1 MKGLPNRLKGYG
13 ELWSSWHIGEEIGD
27 GFGSKV
33 YILTNRNKEVSV
45 LKAISSAFGADD
57 EKRKETI
64 KQLLQKLEALKEC
77 PGAIPIED
85 YEVRAVQDYTQE
97 IVGYDIL
104 LRMKRMYSLQRVME
118 EEVYLDEAEVI
129 EMALEIASILKEA
142 HAKGIIHGNIKPSNI
157 FIQKGS
163 NNMPVYYLADFAS
176 NKIRGYREGNLI
188 GATYCSPE
196 SATLGMEEDA
206 SDDFYS
212 LGLVIYQLL
221 NKNEIPFIEETDL
234 DLGAAVKKRMSG
246 TVLPELNGL
255 RSDIDE
261 VMLRCCSY
269 KKQYRYHSA
278 DGIIG
283 DLQQCQK
290 QLGKRQNPKYSLKL
304 ERTQEQKKEFQK
316 ICMKCVAGA
325 AAVFVVGTAI
335 SLGVSYLKSRPVS
348 VVPQSTSASAVPSE
362 SSTPAPSESVS
373 SAAVTTTPA
382 TTPAVSKPVST
393 ASVPAKTKEEV
404 IQMMLASEGT
414 WCQGNYVTPEGIPL
428 ANNGIGFVDL
438 DQDGTPEFIHGYAV
452 EPLVGVPTGYWK
464 RYDIYSLKTNQLEYI
479 GSVKTLDAKQ
489 NTQTGQIVFFNN
501 GYVQGKNENNVFS
514 SCLEGEASSFVNG
527 KIENTK
533 LFEQRTRRE
542 VISTQETIQY
552 FVYENGQP
560 KEVTAQEY
568 ELAVNE
574 YNALLQPASI
584 AISYM
589 DWDPNWAAETKT
601 TALTQVYDPVIPQQ

>member
-1 MKGLPNRLKGYG
+1 MNLMKGLPNRLKGYG
-13 ELWSSWHIGEEIGD
+13 ELWSSWHIGEEIGE

-33 YILTNRNKEVSV
+33 YILTNKNGEVSV

-57 EKRKETI
+57 EKREETI
-64 KQLLQKLEALKEC
+64 EQLLQKLEALKEC

-85 YEVRAVQDYTQE
+85 YEVRVVRDYTQQ
-97 IVGYDIL
+97 IAGYDIL
-104 LRMKRMYSLQRVME
+104 LRMKRMYSLQRVMDE
-118 EEVYLDEAEVI
+118 TIYLDEAEVI

-157 FIQKGS
+157 FIQKGPD
-163 NNMPVYYLADFAS
+163 NMPVYYLSDFAS

-196 SATLGMEEDA
+196 SATLGVEEEA

-212 LGLVIYQLL
+212 LGLVMYQLL
-221 NKNEIPFIEETDL
+221 NKNEIPFIEESDL
-234 DLGAAVKKRMSG
+234 DLGAAVKRRMAG
-246 TVLPELNGL
+246 AALPELNGL
-255 RSDIDE
+255 HSDIDE
-261 VMLRCCSY
+261 VMMRCCSY
-269 KKQYRYHSA
+269 KKQYRYHNA
-278 DGIIG
+278 NGILG
-283 DLQQCQK
+283 DLQECQK
-290 QLGKRQNPKYSLKL
+290 QLGKRKNPKYSLKL
-304 ERTQEQKKEFQK
+304 ERTQEQKKAFQK
-316 ICMKCVAGA
+316 MCMKCVAGA
-325 AAVFVVGTAI
+325 AAIFIVGIGI
-335 SLGVSYLKSRPVS
+335 SFGVSYLKSRPVS
-348 VVPQSTSASAVPSE
+348 VTPE
-362 SSTPAPSESVS
+362 SS
-373 SAAVTTTPA
+373 SAAVVSSKPA
-382 TTPAVSKPVST
+382 TTPASSEMVEVST
-393 ASVPAKTKEEV
+393 PASTPASSESASVPVVPAKTKEEV

-452 EPLVGVPTGYWK
+452 EPLVGVPVGYWK
-464 RYDIYSLKTNQLEYI
+464 RYDVYSLKTSQLEYI
-479 GSVKTLDAKQ
+479 GSIKTLDIKQ

-501 GYVQGKNENNVFS
+501 GYVEGKNENNVFS

-533 LFEQRTRRE
+533 LFEQRTSRE
-542 VISTQETIQY
+542 ATSTQETIQY
-552 FVYENGQP
+552 FIYENGLP

-584 AISYM
+584 PISYM
-589 DWDPNWAAETKT
+589 DWDPNWAVETKT
-601 TALTQVYDPVIPQQ
+601 TALTQVYDPVISQ

>member
-1 MKGLPNRLKGYG
+1 MNLMKGLPNRLKGYG
-13 ELWSSWHIGEEIGD
+13 ELWSSWHIGEEIGE

-33 YILTNRNKEVSV
+33 YILTNKNGEVSV

-57 EKRKETI
+57 EKREETI
-64 KQLLQKLEALKEC
+64 EQLLQKLEALKEC

-85 YEVRAVQDYTQE
+85 YEVRVVRDYTQQ
-97 IVGYDIL
+97 IAGYDIL
-104 LRMKRMYSLQRVME
+104 LRMKRMYSLQRVMDE
-118 EEVYLDEAEVI
+118 TIYLDEAEVI

-157 FIQKGS
+157 FIQKGPD
-163 NNMPVYYLADFAS
+163 NMPVYYLSDFAS

-196 SATLGMEEDA
+196 SATLGVEEEA

-221 NKNEIPFIEETDL
+221 NKNEIPFIEESDL
-234 DLGAAVKKRMSG
+234 DLGAAVKRRMAG
-246 TVLPELNGL
+246 AALPELNGL
-255 RSDIDE
+255 HSDIDE
-261 VMLRCCSY
+261 VMMRCCSY
-269 KKQYRYHSA
+269 KKQYRYHNA
-278 DGIIG
+278 NGILG
-283 DLQQCQK
+283 DLQECQK
-290 QLGKRQNPKYSLKL
+290 QLGKRKNPKYSLKL
-304 ERTQEQKKEFQK
+304 ERTQEQKKAFQK
-316 ICMKCVAGA
+316 MCMKCVAGA
-325 AAVFVVGTAI
+325 AAIFIVGIGI
-335 SLGVSYLKSRPVS
+335 SFGVSYLKSRPVS
-348 VVPQSTSASAVPSE
+348 VTPE
-362 SSTPAPSESVS
+362 SS
-373 SAAVTTTPA
+373 SAAVVSSKPA
-382 TTPAVSKPVST
+382 TTPASSEMVEVST
-393 ASVPAKTKEEV
+393 PASTPASSESASVPVVPAKTKEEV

-452 EPLVGVPTGYWK
+452 EPLVGVPVGYWK
-464 RYDIYSLKTNQLEYI
+464 RYDVYSLKTSQLEYI
-479 GSVKTLDAKQ
+479 GSIKTLDIKQ

-501 GYVQGKNENNVFS
+501 GYVEGKNENNVFS

-533 LFEQRTRRE
+533 LFEQRTSRE
-542 VISTQETIQY
+542 ATSTQETIQY
-552 FVYENGQP
+552 FIYENGLP

-584 AISYM
+584 PISYI
-589 DWDPNWAAETKT
+589 DWDPNWAVETKT
-601 TALTQVYDPVIPQQ
+601 TALTQVYDPVISQ

>member
-1 MKGLPNRLKGYG
+1 MNLMKGLPNRLKGYG
-13 ELWSSWHIGEEIGD
+13 ELWSSWHIGEEIGE

-33 YILTNRNKEVSV
+33 YILTNKNGEVSV

-57 EKRKETI
+57 EKREETI
-64 KQLLQKLEALKEC
+64 EQLLQKLEALKEC

-85 YEVRAVQDYTQE
+85 YEVRVVRDYTQQ
-97 IVGYDIL
+97 IAGYDIL
-104 LRMKRMYSLQRVME
+104 LRMKRMYSLQRVMDE
-118 EEVYLDEAEVI
+118 TIYLDEAEVI

-157 FIQKGS
+157 FIQKGPD
-163 NNMPVYYLADFAS
+163 NMPVYYLADFAS

-196 SATLGMEEDA
+196 SATLGVEEEA

-221 NKNEIPFIEETDL
+221 NKNEIPFIEESDL
-234 DLGAAVKKRMSG
+234 DLGAAVKRRMAG
-246 TVLPELNGL
+246 AALPELNGL
-255 RSDIDE
+255 HSDIDE
-261 VMLRCCSY
+261 VMMRCCSY
-269 KKQYRYHSA
+269 KKQYRYHNA
-278 DGIIG
+278 NGILG
-283 DLQQCQK
+283 DLQECQK
-290 QLGKRQNPKYSLKL
+290 QLGKRKNPKYSLKL
-304 ERTQEQKKEFQK
+304 ERTQEQKKAFQK
-316 ICMKCVAGA
+316 MCMKCVAGA
-325 AAVFVVGTAI
+325 AAIFIVGIGI
-335 SLGVSYLKSRPVS
+335 SFGVSYLKSRPVS
-348 VVPQSTSASAVPSE
+348 VTPE
-362 SSTPAPSESVS
+362 SS
-373 SAAVTTTPA
+373 SAAVVSSKPA
-382 TTPAVSKPVST
+382 TTPASSEVVEVST
-393 ASVPAKTKEEV
+393 PASTPASSESASVPVVPAKTKEEV

-452 EPLVGVPTGYWK
+452 EPLVGVPVGYWK
-464 RYDIYSLKTNQLEYI
+464 RYDVYSIKTSQLEYI
-479 GSVKTLDAKQ
+479 GSIKTLDIKQ

-501 GYVQGKNENNVFS
+501 GYVEGKNENNVFS

-533 LFEQRTRRE
+533 LFEQRTSRE
-542 VISTQETIQY
+542 ATSTQETIQY
-552 FVYENGQP
+552 FIYENGLP
-560 KEVTAQEY
+560 REVTAQEY

-584 AISYM
+584 PISYM
-589 DWDPNWAAETKT
+589 DWDPNWAVETKT
-601 TALTQVYDPVIPQQ
+601 TALTQVYDPVISQ

>member
-1 MKGLPNRLKGYG
+1 MNLMKGLPNRLKGYG
-13 ELWSSWHIGEEIGD
+13 ELWSSWHIGEEIGE

-33 YILTNRNKEVSV
+33 YILTNKNGEISV

-57 EKRKETI
+57 EKREETI
-64 KQLLQKLEALKEC
+64 EQLLQKLEALKEC

-85 YEVRAVQDYTQE
+85 YEVRVVRDYTQQ
-97 IVGYDIL
+97 IAGYDIL
-104 LRMKRMYSLQRVME
+104 LRMKRMYSLQRVMDE
-118 EEVYLDEAEVI
+118 TIYLDEAEVI

-157 FIQKGS
+157 FIQKGPD
-163 NNMPVYYLADFAS
+163 NMPVYYLADFAS

-196 SATLGMEEDA
+196 SATLGVEEEA

-221 NKNEIPFIEETDL
+221 NKNEIPFIEESDL
-234 DLGAAVKKRMSG
+234 DLGAAVKRRMAG
-246 TVLPELNGL
+246 AALPELNGL
-255 RSDIDE
+255 HSDIDE
-261 VMLRCCSY
+261 VMMRCCSY
-269 KKQYRYHSA
+269 KKQYRYHNA
-278 DGIIG
+278 NGILG
-283 DLQQCQK
+283 DLQECQK
-290 QLGKRQNPKYSLKL
+290 QLGKRKNPKYSLKL
-304 ERTQEQKKEFQK
+304 ERTQEQKKAFQK
-316 ICMKCVAGA
+316 MCMKCVAGA
-325 AAVFVVGTAI
+325 AAIFIVGIGI
-335 SLGVSYLKSRPVS
+335 SFGVSYLKSRPVS
-348 VVPQSTSASAVPSE
+348 VTPE
-362 SSTPAPSESVS
+362 SS
-373 SAAVTTTPA
+373 SAAVVSSKPA
-382 TTPAVSKPVST
+382 TTPASSEMVEVST
-393 ASVPAKTKEEV
+393 PASTPASSESASVPVVPAKTKEEV

-452 EPLVGVPTGYWK
+452 EPLVGVPVGYWK
-464 RYDIYSLKTNQLEYI
+464 RYDVYSIKTSQLEYI
-479 GSVKTLDAKQ
+479 GSIKTLDIKQ

-501 GYVQGKNENNVFS
+501 GYVEGKNENNVFS

-533 LFEQRTRRE
+533 LFEQRTSRE
-542 VISTQETIQY
+542 ATSTQETIQY
-552 FVYENGQP
+552 FIYENGLP

-584 AISYM
+584 PISYM
-589 DWDPNWAAETKT
+589 DWDPNWAVETKT
-601 TALTQVYDPVIPQQ
+601 TALTQVYDPVISQ

>member
-1 MKGLPNRLKGYG
+1 MNLMKGLPNRLKGYG
-13 ELWSSWHIGEEIGD
+13 ELWSSWHIGEEIGE

-33 YILTNRNKEVSV
+33 YILTNKNGEVSV

-57 EKRKETI
+57 EKREETI
-64 KQLLQKLEALKEC
+64 EQLLQKLEALKEC

-85 YEVRAVQDYTQE
+85 YEVRVVRDYTQQ
-97 IVGYDIL
+97 IAGYDIL
-104 LRMKRMYSLQRVME
+104 LRMKRMYSLQRVMDE
-118 EEVYLDEAEVI
+118 TIYLDEAEVT

-157 FIQKGS
+157 FIQKGPD
-163 NNMPVYYLADFAS
+163 NMPVYYLSDFAS

-196 SATLGMEEDA
+196 SATLGVEEEA

-221 NKNEIPFIEETDL
+221 NKNEIPFIEESDL
-234 DLGAAVKKRMSG
+234 DLGAAVKRRMAG
-246 TVLPELNGL
+246 AALPELNGL
-255 RSDIDE
+255 HSDIDE
-261 VMLRCCSY
+261 VMMRCCSY
-269 KKQYRYHSA
+269 KKQYRYHNA
-278 DGIIG
+278 NGILG
-283 DLQQCQK
+283 DLQECQK
-290 QLGKRQNPKYSLKL
+290 QLGKRKNPKYSLKL
-304 ERTQEQKKEFQK
+304 ERTQEQKKAFQK
-316 ICMKCVAGA
+316 MCMKCVAGA
-325 AAVFVVGTAI
+325 AAIFIVGIGI
-335 SLGVSYLKSRPVS
+335 SFGVSYLKSRPVS
-348 VVPQSTSASAVPSE
+348 VTPE
-362 SSTPAPSESVS
+362 SS
-373 SAAVTTTPA
+373 SAAVVSSKPA
-382 TTPAVSKPVST
+382 TTPASSEMVEVST
-393 ASVPAKTKEEV
+393 PASTPASSESASVPVVPAKTKEEV

-452 EPLVGVPTGYWK
+452 EPLVGVPVGYWK
-464 RYDIYSLKTNQLEYI
+464 RYDVYSLKTSQLEYI
-479 GSVKTLDAKQ
+479 GSIKTLDIKQ

-501 GYVQGKNENNVFS
+501 GYVEGKNENNVFS

-533 LFEQRTRRE
+533 LFEQRTSRE
-542 VISTQETIQY
+542 ATSTQETIQY
-552 FVYENGQP
+552 FIYENGLP

-584 AISYM
+584 PISYI
-589 DWDPNWAAETKT
+589 DWDPNWAVETKT
-601 TALTQVYDPVIPQQ
+601 TALTQVYDPVISQ

>member
-1 MKGLPNRLKGYG
+1 MNLMKGLPNRLKGYG

-33 YILTNRNKEVSV
+33 YILTNKNREVSV

-57 EKRKETI
+57 EKREETI
-64 KQLLQKLEALKEC
+64 EQLLQKLEALKEC

-85 YEVRAVQDYTQE
+85 YEVRVVRDYTQQ
-97 IVGYDIL
+97 IAGYDIL
-104 LRMKRMYSLQRVME
+104 LRMKRMYSLQRVMDE
-118 EEVYLDEAEVI
+118 TIYLDEAEVI

-157 FIQKGS
+157 FIQKGPD
-163 NNMPVYYLADFAS
+163 NMPVYYLSDFAS

-196 SATLGMEEDA
+196 SATLGVEEEA

-221 NKNEIPFIEETDL
+221 NKNEIPFIEESDL
-234 DLGAAVKKRMSG
+234 DLGAAVKRRMAG
-246 TVLPELNGL
+246 AALPELNGL
-255 RSDIDE
+255 HSDIDE
-261 VMLRCCSY
+261 VMMRCCSY
-269 KKQYRYHSA
+269 KKQYRYHNA
-278 DGIIG
+278 NGILG
-283 DLQQCQK
+283 DLQECQK
-290 QLGKRQNPKYSLKL
+290 QLGKRKNPKYSLKL
-304 ERTQEQKKEFQK
+304 ERTQEQKKAFQK
-316 ICMKCVAGA
+316 MCMKCVAGA
-325 AAVFVVGTAI
+325 AAIFIVGIGI
-335 SLGVSYLKSRPVS
+335 SFGVSYLKSRPVS
-348 VVPQSTSASAVPSE
+348 VTPE
-362 SSTPAPSESVS
+362 SS
-373 SAAVTTTPA
+373 SAAVVSSKPA
-382 TTPAVSKPVST
+382 TTPASSEMVEVST
-393 ASVPAKTKEEV
+393 PASTPASSESASVPVVPAKTKEEV

-452 EPLVGVPTGYWK
+452 EPLVGVPVGYWK
-464 RYDIYSLKTNQLEYI
+464 RYDVYSLKTSQLEYI
-479 GSVKTLDAKQ
+479 GSIKTLDIKQ

-501 GYVQGKNENNVFS
+501 GYVEGKNENNVFS

-533 LFEQRTRRE
+533 LFEQRTSRE
-542 VISTQETIQY
+542 ATSTQETIQY
-552 FVYENGQP
+552 FIYENGLP

-584 AISYM
+584 PISYM
-589 DWDPNWAAETKT
+589 DWDPNWAVETKT
-601 TALTQVYDPVIPQQ
+601 TALTQVYDPVISQ

>member
-1 MKGLPNRLKGYG
+1 MNLMKGLPNRLKGYG
-13 ELWSSWHIGEEIGD
+13 ELWSSWHIGEEIGE

-33 YILTNRNKEVSV
+33 YILTNKNGEVSV

-57 EKRKETI
+57 EKREETI
-64 KQLLQKLEALKEC
+64 EQLLQKLEALKEC

-85 YEVRAVQDYTQE
+85 YEVRVVRDYTQQ
-97 IVGYDIL
+97 IAGYDIL
-104 LRMKRMYSLQRVME
+104 LRMKRMYSLQRVMDE
-118 EEVYLDEAEVI
+118 TIYLDEAEVI

-157 FIQKGS
+157 FIQKGPD
-163 NNMPVYYLADFAS
+163 NMPVYYLADFAS

-196 SATLGMEEDA
+196 SATLGVEEEA

-221 NKNEIPFIEETDL
+221 NKNEIPFIEESDL
-234 DLGAAVKKRMSG
+234 DLGAAVKRRMAG
-246 TVLPELNGL
+246 AALPELNGL
-255 RSDIDE
+255 HSDIDE
-261 VMLRCCSY
+261 VMMRCCSY
-269 KKQYRYHSA
+269 KKQYRYHNA
-278 DGIIG
+278 NGILG
-283 DLQQCQK
+283 DLQECQK
-290 QLGKRQNPKYSLKL
+290 QLGKRKNPKYSLKL
-304 ERTQEQKKEFQK
+304 ERTQEQKKAFQK
-316 ICMKCVAGA
+316 MCMKCVAGA
-325 AAVFVVGTAI
+325 AAIFIVGIGI
-335 SLGVSYLKSRPVS
+335 SFGVSYLKSRPVS
-348 VVPQSTSASAVPSE
+348 VTPE
-362 SSTPAPSESVS
+362 SS
-373 SAAVTTTPA
+373 SAAVVSSKPA
-382 TTPAVSKPVST
+382 TTPASSEMVEVST
-393 ASVPAKTKEEV
+393 PASTPASSESASVPVVPAKTKEEV

-452 EPLVGVPTGYWK
+452 EPLVGVPVGYWK
-464 RYDIYSLKTNQLEYI
+464 RYDVYSLKTSQLEYI
-479 GSVKTLDAKQ
+479 GSIKTLDIKQ

-501 GYVQGKNENNVFS
+501 GYVEGKNENNVFS

-533 LFEQRTRRE
+533 LFEQRTSRE
-542 VISTQETIQY
+542 ATSTQETIQY
-552 FVYENGQP
+552 FIYENGLP

-584 AISYM
+584 PISYM
-589 DWDPNWAAETKT
+589 DWDPNWAVETKT
-601 TALTQVYDPVIPQQ
+601 TALTQVYDPVISQ

>member
-13 ELWSSWHIGEEIGD
+13 ELWSSWHIGEEIGE

-33 YILTNRNKEVSV
+33 YILTNKNGEVSV

-57 EKRKETI
+57 EKREETI
-64 KQLLQKLEALKEC
+64 EQLLQKLEALKEC

-85 YEVRAVQDYTQE
+85 YEVRVVRDYTQQ
-97 IVGYDIL
+97 IAGYDIL
-104 LRMKRMYSLQRVME
+104 LRMKRMYSLQRVMDE
-118 EEVYLDEAEVI
+118 TIYLDEAEVI

-157 FIQKGS
+157 FIQKGPD
-163 NNMPVYYLADFAS
+163 NMPVYYLADFAS

-196 SATLGMEEDA
+196 SATLGVEEEA

-221 NKNEIPFIEETDL
+221 NKNEIPFIEESDL
-234 DLGAAVKKRMSG
+234 DLGAAVKRRMAG
-246 TVLPELNGL
+246 AALPELNGL
-255 RSDIDE
+255 HSDIDE
-261 VMLRCCSY
+261 VMMRCCSY
-269 KKQYRYHSA
+269 KKQYRYHNA
-278 DGIIG
+278 NGILG
-283 DLQQCQK
+283 DLQECQK
-290 QLGKRQNPKYSLKL
+290 QLGKRKNPKYSLKL
-304 ERTQEQKKEFQK
+304 ERTQEQKKAFQK
-316 ICMKCVAGA
+316 MCMKCVAGA
-325 AAVFVVGTAI
+325 AAIFIVGIGI
-335 SLGVSYLKSRPVS
+335 SFGVSYLKSRPVS
-348 VVPQSTSASAVPSE
+348 VTPE
-362 SSTPAPSESVS
+362 SS
-373 SAAVTTTPA
+373 SAAVVSSKPA
-382 TTPAVSKPVST
+382 TTPASSEMVEVST
-393 ASVPAKTKEEV
+393 PASTPASSESASVPVVPAKTKEEV

-452 EPLVGVPTGYWK
+452 EPLVGVPVGYWK
-464 RYDIYSLKTNQLEYI
+464 RYDVYSLKTSQLEYI
-479 GSVKTLDAKQ
+479 GSIKTLDIKQ

-501 GYVQGKNENNVFS
+501 GYVEGKNENNVFS

-533 LFEQRTRRE
+533 LFEQRTSRE
-542 VISTQETIQY
+542 ATSTQETIQY
-552 FVYENGQP
+552 FIYENGLP

-584 AISYM
+584 PISYM
-589 DWDPNWAAETKT
+589 DWDPNWAVETKT
-601 TALTQVYDPVIPQQ
+601 TALTQVYDPVISQ

>member
-1 MKGLPNRLKGYG
+1 MNLMKRLPNRLKGYG
-13 ELWSSWHIGEEIGD
+13 ELWSSWHIGEEIGE

-33 YILTNRNKEVSV
+33 YILTNKNGEISV

-57 EKRKETI
+57 EKREETI
-64 KQLLQKLEALKEC
+64 EQLLQKLEALKEC

-85 YEVRAVQDYTQE
+85 YEVRAVRDYTQQ
-97 IVGYDIL
+97 IAGYDIL
-104 LRMKRMYSLQRVME
+104 LRMKRMYSLQRVMDE
-118 EEVYLDEAEVI
+118 TIYLDEAEVI

-157 FIQKGS
+157 FIQKGPD
-163 NNMPVYYLADFAS
+163 NMPVYYLADFAS

-196 SATLGMEEDA
+196 SATLGVEEEA

-221 NKNEIPFIEETDL
+221 NKNEIPFIEESDL
-234 DLGAAVKKRMSG
+234 DLGAAVKRRMAG
-246 TVLPELNGL
+246 AALPELNGL
-255 RSDIDE
+255 HSDIDE
-261 VMLRCCSY
+261 VMMRCCSY
-269 KKQYRYHSA
+269 KKQYRYHNA
-278 DGIIG
+278 NGILG
-283 DLQQCQK
+283 DLQECQK
-290 QLGKRQNPKYSLKL
+290 QLGKRKNPKYSLKL
-304 ERTQEQKKEFQK
+304 ERTQEQKKAFQK
-316 ICMKCVAGA
+316 MCMKCVAGA
-325 AAVFVVGTAI
+325 AAIFIVGIGI
-335 SLGVSYLKSRPVS
+335 SFGVSYLKSRPVS
-348 VVPQSTSASAVPSE
+348 VTPE
-362 SSTPAPSESVS
+362 SS
-373 SAAVTTTPA
+373 SAAVVSSKPA
-382 TTPAVSKPVST
+382 TTPASSEVVEVST
-393 ASVPAKTKEEV
+393 PASTPASSESASVPVVPAKTKEEV

-452 EPLVGVPTGYWK
+452 EPLVGVPVGYWK
-464 RYDIYSLKTNQLEYI
+464 RYDVYSLKTSQLEYI
-479 GSVKTLDAKQ
+479 GSIKTLDIKQ

-501 GYVQGKNENNVFS
+501 GYVEGKNENNVFS

-533 LFEQRTRRE
+533 LFEQRTSRE
-542 VISTQETIQY
+542 ATSTQEMIQY
-552 FVYENGQP
+552 FIYENGLP
-560 KEVTAQEY
+560 REVTAQEY

-584 AISYM
+584 PISYM
-589 DWDPNWAAETKT
+589 DWDPNWAVETKT
-601 TALTQVYDPVIPQQ
+601 TALTQVYDPVISQ

>member
-1 MKGLPNRLKGYG
+1 MNLMKGLPNRLKGYG
-13 ELWSSWHIGEEIGD
+13 ELWSSWHIGEEIGE

-33 YILTNRNKEVSV
+33 YILTNKNGEVSV

-57 EKRKETI
+57 EKREETI
-64 KQLLQKLEALKEC
+64 EQLLQKLEALKEC

-85 YEVRAVQDYTQE
+85 YEVRVVRDYTQQ
-97 IVGYDIL
+97 IAGYDIL

-118 EEVYLDEAEVI
+118 AEVYLDEAEVI

-157 FIQKGS
+157 FIQKGPD
-163 NNMPVYYLADFAS
+163 NMPVYYLSDFAS

-196 SATLGMEEDA
+196 SATLGVEEEA

-221 NKNEIPFIEETDL
+221 NKNEIPFIEESDL
-234 DLGAAVKKRMSG
+234 DLGAAVKRRMAG
-246 TVLPELNGL
+246 AALPELNGL
-255 RSDIDE
+255 HSDIDE
-261 VMLRCCSY
+261 VMMRCCSY
-269 KKQYRYHSA
+269 KKQYRYHNA
-278 DGIIG
+278 NGILG
-283 DLQQCQK
+283 DLQECQK
-290 QLGKRQNPKYSLKL
+290 QLGKRKNPKYSLKL
-304 ERTQEQKKEFQK
+304 ERTQEQKKAFQK
-316 ICMKCVAGA
+316 MCMKCVAGA
-325 AAVFVVGTAI
+325 AAIFIVGIGI
-335 SLGVSYLKSRPVS
+335 SFGVSYLKSRPVS
-348 VVPQSTSASAVPSE
+348 VTPE
-362 SSTPAPSESVS
+362 SS
-373 SAAVTTTPA
+373 SAAVVSSKPA
-382 TTPAVSKPVST
+382 TTPASSEVVEVST
-393 ASVPAKTKEEV
+393 PASTPASSESASVPVVPAKTKEEV

-452 EPLVGVPTGYWK
+452 EPLVGVPVGYWK
-464 RYDIYSLKTNQLEYI
+464 RYDVYSIKTSQLEYI
-479 GSVKTLDAKQ
+479 GSIKTLDIKQ

-501 GYVQGKNENNVFS
+501 GYVEGKNENNVFS

-533 LFEQRTRRE
+533 LFEQRTSRE
-542 VISTQETIQY
+542 ATSTQEMIQY
-552 FVYENGQP
+552 FIYENGLP
-560 KEVTAQEY
+560 REVTAQEY

-584 AISYM
+584 PISYM
-589 DWDPNWAAETKT
+589 DWDPNWAVETKT
-601 TALTQVYDPVIPQQ
+601 TALTQVYDPVISQ

>member
-1 MKGLPNRLKGYG
+1 MNLMKGLPNRLKGYG
-13 ELWSSWHIGEEIGD
+13 ELWSSWHIGEEIGE

-33 YILTNRNKEVSV
+33 YILTNKNGEVSV

-57 EKRKETI
+57 EKREETI
-64 KQLLQKLEALKEC
+64 EQLLQKLEALKEC

-85 YEVRAVQDYTQE
+85 YEVRVVRDYTQQ
-97 IVGYDIL
+97 IAGYDIL
-104 LRMKRMYSLQRVME
+104 LRMKRMYSLQRVMDE
-118 EEVYLDEAEVI
+118 TIYLDEAEVI

-157 FIQKGS
+157 FIQKGPD
-163 NNMPVYYLADFAS
+163 NMPVYYLSDFAS

-196 SATLGMEEDA
+196 SATLGVEEEA

-212 LGLVIYQLL
+212 LGLVMYQLL
-221 NKNEIPFIEETDL
+221 NKNEIPFIEESDL
-234 DLGAAVKKRMSG
+234 DLGAAVKRRMAG
-246 TVLPELNGL
+246 AALPELNGL
-255 RSDIDE
+255 HSDIDE
-261 VMLRCCSY
+261 VMMRCCSY
-269 KKQYRYHSA
+269 KKQYRYHNA
-278 DGIIG
+278 NGILG
-283 DLQQCQK
+283 DLQECQK
-290 QLGKRQNPKYSLKL
+290 QLGKRKNPKYSLKL
-304 ERTQEQKKEFQK
+304 ERTQEQKKAFQK
-316 ICMKCVAGA
+316 LCMKCVAGA
-325 AAVFVVGTAI
+325 AAIFLVGTGI
-335 SLGVSYLKSRPVS
+335 SFGVSYLKSRPVS
-348 VVPQSTSASAVPSE
+348 VTPESTPEAVVESSTPVSSE
-362 SSTPAPSESVS
+362 AVSSEGSIPVSTPAPSESI
-373 SAAVTTTPA
+373 
-382 TTPAVSKPVST
+382 PV
-393 ASVPAKTKEEV
+393 VPAKTKEEV

-452 EPLVGVPTGYWK
+452 EPLVGVPVGYWK
-464 RYDIYSLKTNQLEYI
+464 RYDVYSLKTSQLEYI
-479 GSVKTLDAKQ
+479 GSIKTLDIKQ

-501 GYVQGKNENNVFS
+501 GYVEGKNENNVFS

-533 LFEQRTRRE
+533 LFEQRTSRE
-542 VISTQETIQY
+542 ATSTQETIQY
-552 FVYENGQP
+552 FIYENGLP

-584 AISYM
+584 PISYM
-589 DWDPNWAAETKT
+589 DWDPNWAVETKT
-601 TALTQVYDPVIPQQ
+601 TALTQVYDPVISQ

>member
-1 MKGLPNRLKGYG
+1 MNLMKGLPNRLKGYG
-13 ELWSSWHIGEEIGD
+13 ELWSSWHIGEEIGE

-33 YILTNRNKEVSV
+33 YILTNKNGEVSV

-57 EKRKETI
+57 EKREETI
-64 KQLLQKLEALKEC
+64 EQLLQKLEALKEC

-85 YEVRAVQDYTQE
+85 YEVRVVRDYTQQ
-97 IVGYDIL
+97 IAGYDIL
-104 LRMKRMYSLQRVME
+104 LRMKRMYSLQRVMDE
-118 EEVYLDEAEVI
+118 TIYLDEAEVI

-157 FIQKGS
+157 FIQKGPD
-163 NNMPVYYLADFAS
+163 NMPVYYLADFAS

-196 SATLGMEEDA
+196 SATLGVEEEA

-221 NKNEIPFIEETDL
+221 NKNEIPFIEESDL
-234 DLGAAVKKRMSG
+234 DLGAAVKRRMAG
-246 TVLPELNGL
+246 AALPELNGL
-255 RSDIDE
+255 HSDIDE
-261 VMLRCCSY
+261 VMMRCCSY
-269 KKQYRYHSA
+269 KKQYRYHNA
-278 DGIIG
+278 NGILG
-283 DLQQCQK
+283 DLQECQK
-290 QLGKRQNPKYSLKL
+290 QLGKRKNPKYSLKL
-304 ERTQEQKKEFQK
+304 ERTQEQKKAFQK
-316 ICMKCVAGA
+316 MCMKCVAGA
-325 AAVFVVGTAI
+325 AAIFIVGIGI
-335 SLGVSYLKSRPVS
+335 SFGVSYLKSRPVS
-348 VVPQSTSASAVPSE
+348 VTPE
-362 SSTPAPSESVS
+362 SS
-373 SAAVTTTPA
+373 SAAVVSSKPA
-382 TTPAVSKPVST
+382 TTPASSEMVEVST
-393 ASVPAKTKEEV
+393 PASTPASSESASVPVVPAKTKEEV

-452 EPLVGVPTGYWK
+452 EPLVGVPVGYWK
-464 RYDIYSLKTNQLEYI
+464 RYDVYSLKTSQLEYI
-479 GSVKTLDAKQ
+479 GSIKTLDIKQ

-501 GYVQGKNENNVFS
+501 GYVEGKNENNVFS

-533 LFEQRTRRE
+533 LFEQRTSRE
-542 VISTQETIQY
+542 ATSTQETIQY
-552 FVYENGQP
+552 FIYENGLP

-584 AISYM
+584 PISYI
-589 DWDPNWAAETKT
+589 DWDPNWAVETKT
-601 TALTQVYDPVIPQQ
+601 TALTQVYDPVISQ

>member
-1 MKGLPNRLKGYG
+1 MNLMKGLPNRLKGYG
-13 ELWSSWHIGEEIGD
+13 ELWSSWHIGEEIGE

-33 YILTNRNKEVSV
+33 YILTNKNGEISV

-57 EKRKETI
+57 EKREETI
-64 KQLLQKLEALKEC
+64 EQLLQKLEALKEC

-85 YEVRAVQDYTQE
+85 YEVRVVRDYTQQ
-97 IVGYDIL
+97 IAGYDIL
-104 LRMKRMYSLQRVME
+104 LRMKRMYSLQRVMDE
-118 EEVYLDEAEVI
+118 TIYLDEAEVI

-157 FIQKGS
+157 FIQKGPD
-163 NNMPVYYLADFAS
+163 NMPVYYLSDFAS

-196 SATLGMEEDA
+196 SATLGVEEEA

-221 NKNEIPFIEETDL
+221 NKNEIPFIEESDL
-234 DLGAAVKKRMSG
+234 DLGAAVKRRMAG
-246 TVLPELNGL
+246 AALPELNGL
-255 RSDIDE
+255 HSDIDE
-261 VMLRCCSY
+261 VMMRCCSY
-269 KKQYRYHSA
+269 KKQYRYHNA
-278 DGIIG
+278 NGILG
-283 DLQQCQK
+283 DLQECQK
-290 QLGKRQNPKYSLKL
+290 QLGKRKNPKYSLKL
-304 ERTQEQKKEFQK
+304 ERTQEQKKAFQK
-316 ICMKCVAGA
+316 MCMKCVAGA
-325 AAVFVVGTAI
+325 AAIFIVGIGI
-335 SLGVSYLKSRPVS
+335 SFGVSYLKSRPVS
-348 VVPQSTSASAVPSE
+348 VTPE
-362 SSTPAPSESVS
+362 SS
-373 SAAVTTTPA
+373 SAAVVSSKPA
-382 TTPAVSKPVST
+382 TTPASSEMVEVST
-393 ASVPAKTKEEV
+393 PASTPASSESASVPVVPAKTKEEV

-452 EPLVGVPTGYWK
+452 EPLVGVPVGYWK
-464 RYDIYSLKTNQLEYI
+464 RYDVYSIKTSQLEYI
-479 GSVKTLDAKQ
+479 GSIKTLDIKQ

-501 GYVQGKNENNVFS
+501 GYVEGKNENNVFS

-533 LFEQRTRRE
+533 LFEQRTSRE
-542 VISTQETIQY
+542 ATSTQETIQY
-552 FVYENGQP
+552 FIYENGLP

-584 AISYM
+584 PISYM
-589 DWDPNWAAETKT
+589 DWDPNWAVETKT
-601 TALTQVYDPVIPQQ
+601 TALTQVYDPVISQ

>member
-1 MKGLPNRLKGYG
+1 MNLMKGLPNRLKGYG

-33 YILTNRNKEVSV
+33 YILTNKNREVSV

-64 KQLLQKLEALKEC
+64 EQLLQKLEALKTC

-85 YEVRAVQDYTQE
+85 YEVREVRDYTKE

-104 LRMKRMYSLQRVME
+104 LRMRRMYSLQRVME
-118 EEVYLDEAEVI
+118 AEVYLDEAEVI
-129 EMALEIASILKEA
+129 EMALEIASILKDA
-142 HAKGIIHGNIKPSNI
+142 HAKGILHGNIKPSNI
-157 FIQKGS
+157 FIQKGT
-163 NNMPVYYLADFAS
+163 NNMPAYYLADFAS

-196 SATLGMEEDA
+196 SATYGVEEDV

-234 DLGAAVKKRMSG
+234 DLGAAVKRRMSG

-255 RSDIDE
+255 HSDIDE

-283 DLQQCQK
+283 DLQECQK

-304 ERTQEQKKEFQK
+304 ERTQEQKKQFQK
-316 ICMKCVAGA
+316 MCMKCVAGA
-325 AAVFVVGTAI
+325 AAIFLIGTGI
-335 SLGVSYLKSRPVS
+335 SFGVSYLKSRPVA
-348 VVPQSTSASAVPSE
+348 VVPQSTPAAA
-362 SSTPAPSESVS
+362 APSESTTPVS
-373 SAAVTTTPA
+373 SEPVSSSAVTTTPA
-382 TTPAVSKPVST
+382 ASEPSST
-393 ASVPAKTKEEV
+393 EPVPAKTKEEV

-414 WCQGNYVTPEGIPL
+414 WCQGNYVTAQGIPL
-428 ANNGIGFVDL
+428 ANNGIGFVDF

-479 GSVKTLDAKQ
+479 GSLKTLDVKQ

-501 GYVQGKNENNVFS
+501 GYIEGKNENNVFS

-533 LFEQRTRRE
+533 LFEQRTTRE
-542 VISTQETIQY
+542 VTSTQETIQY

-584 AISYM
+584 TISYM

-601 TALTQVYDPVIPQQ
+601 TALTQVYDPVISQQ

>member
-13 ELWSSWHIGEEIGD
+13 ELWSSWHIGEEIGE

-33 YILTNRNKEVSV
+33 YILTNKNGEISV

-57 EKRKETI
+57 EKREETI
-64 KQLLQKLEALKEC
+64 EQLLQKLEALKEC

-85 YEVRAVQDYTQE
+85 YEVRVVRDYTQQ
-97 IVGYDIL
+97 IAGYDIL
-104 LRMKRMYSLQRVME
+104 LRMKRMYSLQRVMDE
-118 EEVYLDEAEVI
+118 TIYLDEAEVI

-157 FIQKGS
+157 FIQKGPD
-163 NNMPVYYLADFAS
+163 NMPVYYLADFAS

-196 SATLGMEEDA
+196 SATLGVEEEA

-221 NKNEIPFIEETDL
+221 NKNEIPFIEESDL
-234 DLGAAVKKRMSG
+234 DLGAAVKRRMAG
-246 TVLPELNGL
+246 AALPELNGL
-255 RSDIDE
+255 HSDIDE
-261 VMLRCCSY
+261 VMMRCCSY
-269 KKQYRYHSA
+269 KKQYRYHNA
-278 DGIIG
+278 NGILG
-283 DLQQCQK
+283 DLQECQK
-290 QLGKRQNPKYSLKL
+290 QLGKRKNPKYSLKL
-304 ERTQEQKKEFQK
+304 ERTQEQKKAFQK
-316 ICMKCVAGA
+316 MCMKCVAGA
-325 AAVFVVGTAI
+325 AAIFIVGIGI
-335 SLGVSYLKSRPVS
+335 SFGVSYLKSRPVS
-348 VVPQSTSASAVPSE
+348 VTPE
-362 SSTPAPSESVS
+362 SS
-373 SAAVTTTPA
+373 SAAVVSSKPA
-382 TTPAVSKPVST
+382 TTPASSEVVEVST
-393 ASVPAKTKEEV
+393 PASTPASSESASVPVVPAKTKEEV

-452 EPLVGVPTGYWK
+452 EPLVGVPVGYWK
-464 RYDIYSLKTNQLEYI
+464 RYDVYSIKTSQLEYI
-479 GSVKTLDAKQ
+479 GSIKTLDIKQ

-501 GYVQGKNENNVFS
+501 GYVEGKNENNVFS

-533 LFEQRTRRE
+533 LFEQRTSRE
-542 VISTQETIQY
+542 ATSTQETIQY
-552 FVYENGQP
+552 FIYENGLP
-560 KEVTAQEY
+560 REVTAQEY

-584 AISYM
+584 PISYM
-589 DWDPNWAAETKT
+589 DWDPNWAVETKT
-601 TALTQVYDPVIPQQ
+601 TALTQVYDPVISQQ

>member
-1 MKGLPNRLKGYG
+1 MNLMKGLPNRLKGYG
-13 ELWSSWHIGEEIGD
+13 ELWSSWHIGEEIGE

-33 YILTNRNKEVSV
+33 YILTNKNGEVSV

-57 EKRKETI
+57 EKREETI
-64 KQLLQKLEALKEC
+64 EQLLQKLEALKEC

-85 YEVRAVQDYTQE
+85 YEVRVVRDYTQQ
-97 IVGYDIL
+97 IAGYDIL
-104 LRMKRMYSLQRVME
+104 LRMKRMYSLQRVMDE
-118 EEVYLDEAEVI
+118 TIYLDEAEVI

-157 FIQKGS
+157 FIQKGPD
-163 NNMPVYYLADFAS
+163 NMPVYYLADFAS

-196 SATLGMEEDA
+196 SATLGVEEEA

-221 NKNEIPFIEETDL
+221 NKNEIPFIEESDL
-234 DLGAAVKKRMSG
+234 DLGAAVKRRMAG
-246 TVLPELNGL
+246 AALPELNGL
-255 RSDIDE
+255 HSDIDE
-261 VMLRCCSY
+261 VMMRCCSY
-269 KKQYRYHSA
+269 KKQYRYHNA
-278 DGIIG
+278 NGILG
-283 DLQQCQK
+283 DLQECQK
-290 QLGKRQNPKYSLKL
+290 QLGKRKNPKYSLKL
-304 ERTQEQKKEFQK
+304 ERTQEQKKAFQK
-316 ICMKCVAGA
+316 MCMKCVAGA
-325 AAVFVVGTAI
+325 AAIFIVGIGI
-335 SLGVSYLKSRPVS
+335 SFGVSYLKSRPVS
-348 VVPQSTSASAVPSE
+348 VTPE
-362 SSTPAPSESVS
+362 SS
-373 SAAVTTTPA
+373 SAAVVSSKPA
-382 TTPAVSKPVST
+382 TTPASSEMVEVST
-393 ASVPAKTKEEV
+393 PASTPASSESASVPVVPAKTKEEV

-452 EPLVGVPTGYWK
+452 EPLVGVPVGYWK
-464 RYDIYSLKTNQLEYI
+464 RYDVYSLKTSQLEYI
-479 GSVKTLDAKQ
+479 GSIKTLDIKQ

-501 GYVQGKNENNVFS
+501 GYVEGKNENNVFS

-533 LFEQRTRRE
+533 LFEQRTSRE
-542 VISTQETIQY
+542 ATSTQETIQY
-552 FVYENGQP
+552 FIYENGLP
-560 KEVTAQEY
+560 REVTAQEY

-584 AISYM
+584 PISYM
-589 DWDPNWAAETKT
+589 DWDPNWAVETKT
-601 TALTQVYDPVIPQQ
+601 TALTQVYDPVISQ

>member
-1 MKGLPNRLKGYG
+1 MNLMKGLPNRLKGYG
-13 ELWSSWHIGEEIGD
+13 ELWSSWHIGEEIGE

-33 YILTNRNKEVSV
+33 YILTNKNGEVSV

-57 EKRKETI
+57 EKREETI
-64 KQLLQKLEALKEC
+64 EQLLQKLEALKEC

-85 YEVRAVQDYTQE
+85 YEVRVVRDYTQQ
-97 IVGYDIL
+97 IAGYDIL
-104 LRMKRMYSLQRVME
+104 LRMKRMYSLQRVMDE
-118 EEVYLDEAEVI
+118 TIYLDEAEVI

-157 FIQKGS
+157 FIQKGPD
-163 NNMPVYYLADFAS
+163 NMPVYYLSDFAS

-196 SATLGMEEDA
+196 SATLGVEEEA

-221 NKNEIPFIEETDL
+221 NKNEIPFIEESDL
-234 DLGAAVKKRMSG
+234 DLGAAVKRRMAG
-246 TVLPELNGL
+246 AALPELNGL
-255 RSDIDE
+255 HSDIDE
-261 VMLRCCSY
+261 VMMRCCSY
-269 KKQYRYHSA
+269 KKQYRYHNA
-278 DGIIG
+278 NGILG
-283 DLQQCQK
+283 DLQECQK
-290 QLGKRQNPKYSLKL
+290 QLGKRKNPKYSLKL
-304 ERTQEQKKEFQK
+304 ERTQEQKKAFQK
-316 ICMKCVAGA
+316 LCMKCVAGA
-325 AAVFVVGTAI
+325 AAIFLVGTGI
-335 SLGVSYLKSRPVS
+335 SFGVSYLKSRPVS
-348 VVPQSTSASAVPSE
+348 VTPESTPEAVVESSTPVSSE
-362 SSTPAPSESVS
+362 AVSSEGSIPVSTPAPSESI
-373 SAAVTTTPA
+373 
-382 TTPAVSKPVST
+382 PV
-393 ASVPAKTKEEV
+393 VPAKTKEEV

-452 EPLVGVPTGYWK
+452 EPLVGVPVGYWK
-464 RYDIYSLKTNQLEYI
+464 RYDVYSLKTSQLEYI
-479 GSVKTLDAKQ
+479 GSIKTLDIKQ

-501 GYVQGKNENNVFS
+501 GYVEGKNENNVFS

-533 LFEQRTRRE
+533 LFEQRTSRE
-542 VISTQETIQY
+542 ATSTQETIQY
-552 FVYENGQP
+552 FIYENGLP

-584 AISYM
+584 PISYM
-589 DWDPNWAAETKT
+589 DWDPNWAVETKT
-601 TALTQVYDPVIPQQ
+601 TALTQVYDPVISQ

>member
-1 MKGLPNRLKGYG
+1 MNLMKGLPNRLKGYG
-13 ELWSSWHIGEEIGD
+13 ELWSSWHIGEEIGE

-33 YILTNRNKEVSV
+33 YILTNKNGEVSV

-57 EKRKETI
+57 EKREETI
-64 KQLLQKLEALKEC
+64 EQLLQKLEALKEC

-85 YEVRAVQDYTQE
+85 YEVRVVRDYTQQ
-97 IVGYDIL
+97 IAGYDIL
-104 LRMKRMYSLQRVME
+104 LRMKRMY
-118 EEVYLDEAEVI
+118 EAEVI

-157 FIQKGS
+157 FIQKGPD
-163 NNMPVYYLADFAS
+163 NMPVYYLSDFAS

-196 SATLGMEEDA
+196 SATLGVEEEA

-221 NKNEIPFIEETDL
+221 NKNEIPFIEESDL
-234 DLGAAVKKRMSG
+234 DLGAAVKRRMAG
-246 TVLPELNGL
+246 AALPELNGL
-255 RSDIDE
+255 HSDIDE
-261 VMLRCCSY
+261 VMMRCCSY
-269 KKQYRYHSA
+269 KKQYRYHNA
-278 DGIIG
+278 NGILG
-283 DLQQCQK
+283 DLQECQK
-290 QLGKRQNPKYSLKL
+290 QLGKRKNPKYSLKL
-304 ERTQEQKKEFQK
+304 ERTQEQKKAFQK
-316 ICMKCVAGA
+316 MCMKCVAGA
-325 AAVFVVGTAI
+325 AAIFIVGIGI
-335 SLGVSYLKSRPVS
+335 SFGVSYLKSRPVS
-348 VVPQSTSASAVPSE
+348 VTPE
-362 SSTPAPSESVS
+362 SS
-373 SAAVTTTPA
+373 SAAVVSSKPA
-382 TTPAVSKPVST
+382 TTPASSEMVEVST
-393 ASVPAKTKEEV
+393 PASTPASSESASVPVVPAKTKEEV

-452 EPLVGVPTGYWK
+452 EPLVGVPVGYWK
-464 RYDIYSLKTNQLEYI
+464 RYDVYSLKTSQLEYI
-479 GSVKTLDAKQ
+479 GSIKTLDIKQ

-501 GYVQGKNENNVFS
+501 GYVEGKNENNVFS

-533 LFEQRTRRE
+533 LFEQRTSRE
-542 VISTQETIQY
+542 ATSTQETIQY
-552 FVYENGQP
+552 FIYENGLP

-584 AISYM
+584 PISYM
-589 DWDPNWAAETKT
+589 DWDPNWAVETKT
-601 TALTQVYDPVIPQQ
+601 TALTQVYDPVISQ

>member
-1 MKGLPNRLKGYG
+1 MNLMKGLPNRLKGYG
-13 ELWSSWHIGEEIGD
+13 ELWSSWHIGEEIGE

-33 YILTNRNKEVSV
+33 YILTNKNGEVSV

-57 EKRKETI
+57 EKREETI
-64 KQLLQKLEALKEC
+64 EQLLQKLEALKEC

-85 YEVRAVQDYTQE
+85 YEVRVVRDYTQQ
-97 IVGYDIL
+97 IAGYDIL

-118 EEVYLDEAEVI
+118 AEVYLDEAEVI

-157 FIQKGS
+157 FIQKGPD
-163 NNMPVYYLADFAS
+163 NMPVYYLSDFAS

-196 SATLGMEEDA
+196 SATLGVEEEA

-221 NKNEIPFIEETDL
+221 NKNEIPFIEESDL
-234 DLGAAVKKRMSG
+234 DLGAAVKRRMAG
-246 TVLPELNGL
+246 AALPELNGL
-255 RSDIDE
+255 HSDIDE
-261 VMLRCCSY
+261 VMMRCCSY
-269 KKQYRYHSA
+269 KKQYRYHNA
-278 DGIIG
+278 NGILG
-283 DLQQCQK
+283 DLQECQK
-290 QLGKRQNPKYSLKL
+290 QLGKRKNPKYSLKL
-304 ERTQEQKKEFQK
+304 ERTQEQKKAFQK
-316 ICMKCVAGA
+316 MCMKCVAGA
-325 AAVFVVGTAI
+325 AAIFIVGIGI
-335 SLGVSYLKSRPVS
+335 SFGVSYLKSRPVS
-348 VVPQSTSASAVPSE
+348 VTPE
-362 SSTPAPSESVS
+362 SS
-373 SAAVTTTPA
+373 SAAVVSSKPA
-382 TTPAVSKPVST
+382 TTPASSEMVEVST
-393 ASVPAKTKEEV
+393 PASTPASSESASVPVVPAKTKEEV

-452 EPLVGVPTGYWK
+452 EPLVGVPVGYWK
-464 RYDIYSLKTNQLEYI
+464 RYDVYSLKTSQLEYI
-479 GSVKTLDAKQ
+479 GSIKTLDIKQ

-501 GYVQGKNENNVFS
+501 GYVEGKNENNVFS

-533 LFEQRTRRE
+533 LFEQRTSRE
-542 VISTQETIQY
+542 ATSTQETIQY
-552 FVYENGQP
+552 FIYENGLP

-584 AISYM
+584 PISYM
-589 DWDPNWAAETKT
+589 DWDPNWAVETKT
-601 TALTQVYDPVIPQQ
+601 TALTQVYDPVISQ

>member
-1 MKGLPNRLKGYG
+1 MNLMKGLPNRLKGYG
-13 ELWSSWHIGEEIGD
+13 ELWSSWHIGEEIGE

-33 YILTNRNKEVSV
+33 YILTNKNGEISV

-57 EKRKETI
+57 EKREETI
-64 KQLLQKLEALKEC
+64 EQLLQKLEALKEC

-85 YEVRAVQDYTQE
+85 YEVRVVRDYTQQ
-97 IVGYDIL
+97 IAGYDIL
-104 LRMKRMYSLQRVME
+104 LRMKRMYSLQRVMDE
-118 EEVYLDEAEVI
+118 TIYLDEAEVI

-157 FIQKGS
+157 FIQKGPD
-163 NNMPVYYLADFAS
+163 NMPVYYLADFAS

-196 SATLGMEEDA
+196 SATLGVEEEA

-221 NKNEIPFIEETDL
+221 NKNEIPFIEESDL
-234 DLGAAVKKRMSG
+234 DLGAAVKRRMAG
-246 TVLPELNGL
+246 AALPELNGL
-255 RSDIDE
+255 HSDIDE
-261 VMLRCCSY
+261 VMMRCCSY
-269 KKQYRYHSA
+269 KKQYRYHNA
-278 DGIIG
+278 NGILG
-283 DLQQCQK
+283 DLQECQK
-290 QLGKRQNPKYSLKL
+290 QLGKRKNPKYSLKL
-304 ERTQEQKKEFQK
+304 ERTQEQKKAFQK
-316 ICMKCVAGA
+316 MCMKCVAGA
-325 AAVFVVGTAI
+325 AAIFIVGIGI
-335 SLGVSYLKSRPVS
+335 SFGVSYLKSRPVS
-348 VVPQSTSASAVPSE
+348 VTPE
-362 SSTPAPSESVS
+362 SS
-373 SAAVTTTPA
+373 SAAVVSSKPA
-382 TTPAVSKPVST
+382 TTPASSEMVEVST
-393 ASVPAKTKEEV
+393 PASTPASSESASVPVVPAKTKEEV

-452 EPLVGVPTGYWK
+452 EPLVGVPVGYWK
-464 RYDIYSLKTNQLEYI
+464 RYDVYSLKTSQLEYI
-479 GSVKTLDAKQ
+479 GSIKTLDIKQ

-501 GYVQGKNENNVFS
+501 GYVEGKNENNVFS

-533 LFEQRTRRE
+533 LFEQRTSRE
-542 VISTQETIQY
+542 ATSTQETIQY
-552 FVYENGQP
+552 FIYENGLP

-584 AISYM
+584 PISYM
-589 DWDPNWAAETKT
+589 DWDPNWAVETKT
-601 TALTQVYDPVIPQQ
+601 TALTQVYDPVISQ

>member
-1 MKGLPNRLKGYG
+1 MNLMKGLPNRLKGYG
-13 ELWSSWHIGEEIGD
+13 ELWSSWHIGEEIGE

-33 YILTNRNKEVSV
+33 YILTNKNGEVSV

-57 EKRKETI
+57 EKREETI
-64 KQLLQKLEALKEC
+64 EQLLQKLEALKEC

-85 YEVRAVQDYTQE
+85 YEVRVVRDYTQQ
-97 IVGYDIL
+97 IAGYDIL
-104 LRMKRMYSLQRVME
+104 LRMKRMYSLQRVMDE
-118 EEVYLDEAEVI
+118 TIYLDEAEVI

-157 FIQKGS
+157 FIQKGPD
-163 NNMPVYYLADFAS
+163 NMPVYYLSDFAS

-196 SATLGMEEDA
+196 SATLGVEEEA

-221 NKNEIPFIEETDL
+221 NKNEIPFIEESDL
-234 DLGAAVKKRMSG
+234 DLGAAVKRRMAG
-246 TVLPELNGL
+246 AALPELNGL
-255 RSDIDE
+255 HSDIDE
-261 VMLRCCSY
+261 VMMRCCSY
-269 KKQYRYHSA
+269 KKQYRYHNA
-278 DGIIG
+278 NGILG
-283 DLQQCQK
+283 DLQECQK
-290 QLGKRQNPKYSLKL
+290 QLGKRKNPKYSLKL
-304 ERTQEQKKEFQK
+304 ERTKKQKKAFQK
-316 ICMKCVAGA
+316 MCMKCVAGA
-325 AAVFVVGTAI
+325 AAIFIVGIGI
-335 SLGVSYLKSRPVS
+335 SFGVSYLKSRPVS
-348 VVPQSTSASAVPSE
+348 VTPE
-362 SSTPAPSESVS
+362 SS
-373 SAAVTTTPA
+373 SAAVVSSKPA
-382 TTPAVSKPVST
+382 TTPASSEMVEVST
-393 ASVPAKTKEEV
+393 PASTPASSESASVPVVPAKTKEEV

-452 EPLVGVPTGYWK
+452 EPLVGVPVGYWK
-464 RYDIYSLKTNQLEYI
+464 RYDVYSLKTSQLEYI
-479 GSVKTLDAKQ
+479 GSIKTLDIKQ

-501 GYVQGKNENNVFS
+501 GYVEGKNENNVFS

-533 LFEQRTRRE
+533 LFEQRTSRE
-542 VISTQETIQY
+542 ATSTQETIQY
-552 FVYENGQP
+552 FIYENGLP

-584 AISYM
+584 PISYM
-589 DWDPNWAAETKT
+589 DWDPNWAVETKT
-601 TALTQVYDPVIPQQ
+601 TALTQVYDPVISQ

>member
-1 MKGLPNRLKGYG
+1 MNLMKGLPNRLKGYG
-13 ELWSSWHIGEEIGD
+13 ELWSSWHIGEEIGE

-33 YILTNRNKEVSV
+33 YILTNKNGEVSV

-57 EKRKETI
+57 EKREETI
-64 KQLLQKLEALKEC
+64 EQLLQKLEALKEC

-85 YEVRAVQDYTQE
+85 YEVRVVRDYTQQ
-97 IVGYDIL
+97 IAGYDIL
-104 LRMKRMYSLQRVME
+104 LRMKRMYSLQRVMDE
-118 EEVYLDEAEVI
+118 TIYLDEAEVI

-157 FIQKGS
+157 FIQKGPD
-163 NNMPVYYLADFAS
+163 NMPVYYLSDFAS

-196 SATLGMEEDA
+196 SATLGVEEEA

-221 NKNEIPFIEETDL
+221 NKNEIPFIEESDL
-234 DLGAAVKKRMSG
+234 DLGAAVKRRMAG
-246 TVLPELNGL
+246 AALPELNGL
-255 RSDIDE
+255 HSDIDE
-261 VMLRCCSY
+261 VMMRCCSY
-269 KKQYRYHSA
+269 KKQYRYHNA
-278 DGIIG
+278 NGILG
-283 DLQQCQK
+283 DLQECQK
-290 QLGKRQNPKYSLKL
+290 QLGKRKNPKYSLKL
-304 ERTQEQKKEFQK
+304 ERTQEQKKAFQK
-316 ICMKCVAGA
+316 MCMKCVAGA
-325 AAVFVVGTAI
+325 AAIFIVGIGI
-335 SLGVSYLKSRPVS
+335 SFGVSYLKSRPVS
-348 VVPQSTSASAVPSE
+348 VTPE
-362 SSTPAPSESVS
+362 SS
-373 SAAVTTTPA
+373 SAAVVSSKPA
-382 TTPAVSKPVST
+382 TTPASSEVVEVST
-393 ASVPAKTKEEV
+393 PASTPASSESASVPVVPAKTKEEV

-452 EPLVGVPTGYWK
+452 EPLVGVPVGYWK
-464 RYDIYSLKTNQLEYI
+464 RYDVYSLKTSQLEYI
-479 GSVKTLDAKQ
+479 GSIKTLDIKQ

-501 GYVQGKNENNVFS
+501 GYVEGKNENNVFS

-533 LFEQRTRRE
+533 LFEQRTSRE
-542 VISTQETIQY
+542 ATSTQETIQY
-552 FVYENGQP
+552 FIYENGLP

-584 AISYM
+584 PISYM
-589 DWDPNWAAETKT
+589 DWDPNWAVETKT
-601 TALTQVYDPVIPQQ
+601 TALTQVYDPVISQ

>member
-1 MKGLPNRLKGYG
+1 MNLMKGLPNRLKGYG
-13 ELWSSWHIGEEIGD
+13 ELWSSWHIGEEIGE

-33 YILTNRNKEVSV
+33 YILTNKNGEVSV

-57 EKRKETI
+57 EKREETI
-64 KQLLQKLEALKEC
+64 EQLLQKLEALKEC

-85 YEVRAVQDYTQE
+85 YEVRVVRDYTQQ
-97 IVGYDIL
+97 IAGYDIL

-118 EEVYLDEAEVI
+118 AEVYLDEAEVI

-157 FIQKGS
+157 FIQKGPD
-163 NNMPVYYLADFAS
+163 NMPVYYLADFAS

-196 SATLGMEEDA
+196 SATLGVEEEA

-221 NKNEIPFIEETDL
+221 NKNEIPFIEESDL
-234 DLGAAVKKRMSG
+234 DLGAAVKRRMAG
-246 TVLPELNGL
+246 AALPELNGL
-255 RSDIDE
+255 HSDIDE
-261 VMLRCCSY
+261 VMMRCCSY
-269 KKQYRYHSA
+269 KKQYRYHNA
-278 DGIIG
+278 NGILG
-283 DLQQCQK
+283 DLQECQK
-290 QLGKRQNPKYSLKL
+290 QLGKRKNPKYSLKL
-304 ERTQEQKKEFQK
+304 ERTQEQKKAFQK
-316 ICMKCVAGA
+316 MCMKCVAGA
-325 AAVFVVGTAI
+325 AAIFIVGIGI
-335 SLGVSYLKSRPVS
+335 SFGVSYLKSRPVS
-348 VVPQSTSASAVPSE
+348 VTPE
-362 SSTPAPSESVS
+362 SS
-373 SAAVTTTPA
+373 SAAVVSSKPA
-382 TTPAVSKPVST
+382 TTPASSEMVEVST
-393 ASVPAKTKEEV
+393 PASTPASSESASVPVVPAKTKEEV

-452 EPLVGVPTGYWK
+452 EPLVGVPVGYWK
-464 RYDIYSLKTNQLEYI
+464 RYDVYSLKTSQLEYI
-479 GSVKTLDAKQ
+479 GSIKTLDIKQ

-501 GYVQGKNENNVFS
+501 GYVEGKNENNVFS

-533 LFEQRTRRE
+533 LFEQRTSRE
-542 VISTQETIQY
+542 ATSTQETIQY
-552 FVYENGQP
+552 FIYENGLP

-584 AISYM
+584 PISYM
-589 DWDPNWAAETKT
+589 DWDPNWAVETKT
-601 TALTQVYDPVIPQQ
+601 TALTQVYDPVISQ

>member
-1 MKGLPNRLKGYG
+1 MNLMKGLPNRLKGYG
-13 ELWSSWHIGEEIGD
+13 ELWSSWHIGEEIGE

-33 YILTNRNKEVSV
+33 YILTNKNGEVSV

-57 EKRKETI
+57 EKREETI
-64 KQLLQKLEALKEC
+64 EQLLQKLEALKEC

-85 YEVRAVQDYTQE
+85 YEVRVVRDYTQQ
-97 IVGYDIL
+97 IAGYDIL
-104 LRMKRMYSLQRVME
+104 LRMKRMYSLQRVMDE
-118 EEVYLDEAEVI
+118 TIYLDEAEVI

-157 FIQKGS
+157 FIQKGPD
-163 NNMPVYYLADFAS
+163 NMPVYYLSDFAS

-196 SATLGMEEDA
+196 SATLGVEEEA

-221 NKNEIPFIEETDL
+221 NKNEIPFIEESDL
-234 DLGAAVKKRMSG
+234 DLGAAVKRRMAG
-246 TVLPELNGL
+246 AALPELNGL
-255 RSDIDE
+255 HSDIDE
-261 VMLRCCSY
+261 VMMRCCSY
-269 KKQYRYHSA
+269 KKQYRYHNA
-278 DGIIG
+278 NGILG
-283 DLQQCQK
+283 DLQECQK
-290 QLGKRQNPKYSLKL
+290 QLGKRKNPKYSLKL
-304 ERTQEQKKEFQK
+304 ERTQEQKKAFQK
-316 ICMKCVAGA
+316 MCMKCVAGA
-325 AAVFVVGTAI
+325 AAIFIVGIGI
-335 SLGVSYLKSRPVS
+335 SFGVSYLKSRPVS
-348 VVPQSTSASAVPSE
+348 VTPE
-362 SSTPAPSESVS
+362 SS
-373 SAAVTTTPA
+373 SAAVVSSKPA
-382 TTPAVSKPVST
+382 TTPASSEMVEVST
-393 ASVPAKTKEEV
+393 PASTPASSESASVPVVPAKTKEEV

-414 WCQGNYVTPEGIPL
+414 WCQRNYVTPEGIPL

-452 EPLVGVPTGYWK
+452 EPLVGVPVGYWK
-464 RYDIYSLKTNQLEYI
+464 RYDVYSLKTSQLEYI
-479 GSVKTLDAKQ
+479 GSIKTLDIKQ

-501 GYVQGKNENNVFS
+501 GYVEGKNENNVFS

-533 LFEQRTRRE
+533 LFEQRTSRE
-542 VISTQETIQY
+542 ATSTQETIQY
-552 FVYENGQP
+552 FIYENGLP

-584 AISYM
+584 PISYM
-589 DWDPNWAAETKT
+589 DWDPNWAVETKT
-601 TALTQVYDPVIPQQ
+601 TALTQVYDPVISQ

>member
-1 MKGLPNRLKGYG
+1 MNLMKGLPNRLKGYG
-13 ELWSSWHIGEEIGD
+13 ELWSSWHIGEEIGE

-33 YILTNRNKEVSV
+33 YILTNKNGEVSV

-57 EKRKETI
+57 EKREETI
-64 KQLLQKLEALKEC
+64 EQLLQKLEALKEC

-85 YEVRAVQDYTQE
+85 YEVRVVRDYTQQ
-97 IVGYDIL
+97 IAGYDIL
-104 LRMKRMYSLQRVME
+104 LRMKRMYSLQRVMDE
-118 EEVYLDEAEVI
+118 TIYLDEAEVI

-157 FIQKGS
+157 FIQKGPD
-163 NNMPVYYLADFAS
+163 NMPVYYLSDFAS

-196 SATLGMEEDA
+196 SATLGVEEEA

-221 NKNEIPFIEETDL
+221 NKNEIPFIEESDL
-234 DLGAAVKKRMSG
+234 DLGAAVKRRMAG
-246 TVLPELNGL
+246 AALPELNGL
-255 RSDIDE
+255 HSDIDE
-261 VMLRCCSY
+261 VMMRCCSY
-269 KKQYRYHSA
+269 KKQYRYHNA
-278 DGIIG
+278 NGILG
-283 DLQQCQK
+283 DLQECQK
-290 QLGKRQNPKYSLKL
+290 QLGKRKNPKYSLKL
-304 ERTQEQKKEFQK
+304 ERTQEQKKAFQK
-316 ICMKCVAGA
+316 MCMKCVAGA
-325 AAVFVVGTAI
+325 AAIFIVGIGI
-335 SLGVSYLKSRPVS
+335 SFGVSYLKSRPVS
-348 VVPQSTSASAVPSE
+348 VTPE
-362 SSTPAPSESVS
+362 SS
-373 SAAVTTTPA
+373 SAAVVSSKPA
-382 TTPAVSKPVST
+382 TTPASSEMVEVST
-393 ASVPAKTKEEV
+393 PASTPASSESASVPVVPAKTKEEV

-452 EPLVGVPTGYWK
+452 EPLVGVPVGYWK
-464 RYDIYSLKTNQLEYI
+464 RYDVYSLKTSQLEYI
-479 GSVKTLDAKQ
+479 GSIKTLDIKQ

-501 GYVQGKNENNVFS
+501 GYVEGKNENNVFS

-533 LFEQRTRRE
+533 LFEQRTSRE
-542 VISTQETIQY
+542 ATSTQETIQY
-552 FVYENGQP
+552 FIYENGLP

-584 AISYM
+584 PISYM
-589 DWDPNWAAETKT
+589 DWDPNWAVETKT
-601 TALTQVYDPVIPQQ
+601 TALTQVYDPVISQ

>member
-1 MKGLPNRLKGYG
+1 MNLMKGLPNRLKGYG
-13 ELWSSWHIGEEIGD
+13 ELWSSWHIGEETGE

-33 YILTNRNKEVSV
+33 YILTNKNGEVSV

-57 EKRKETI
+57 EKREETI
-64 KQLLQKLEALKEC
+64 EQLLQKLEALKEC

-85 YEVRAVQDYTQE
+85 YEVRVVRDYTQQ
-97 IVGYDIL
+97 IAGYDIL
-104 LRMKRMYSLQRVME
+104 LRMKRMYSLQRVMDE
-118 EEVYLDEAEVI
+118 TIYLDEAEVI

-157 FIQKGS
+157 FIQKGPD
-163 NNMPVYYLADFAS
+163 NMPVYYLSDFAS

-196 SATLGMEEDA
+196 SATLGVEEEA

-221 NKNEIPFIEETDL
+221 NKNEIPFIEESDL
-234 DLGAAVKKRMSG
+234 DLGAAVKRRMAG
-246 TVLPELNGL
+246 AALPELNGL
-255 RSDIDE
+255 HSDIDE
-261 VMLRCCSY
+261 VMMRCCSY
-269 KKQYRYHSA
+269 KKQYRYHNA
-278 DGIIG
+278 NGILG
-283 DLQQCQK
+283 DLQECQK
-290 QLGKRQNPKYSLKL
+290 QLGKRKNPKYSLKL
-304 ERTQEQKKEFQK
+304 ERTQEQKKAFQK
-316 ICMKCVAGA
+316 MCMKCVAGA
-325 AAVFVVGTAI
+325 AAIFIVGIGI
-335 SLGVSYLKSRPVS
+335 SFGVSYLKSRPVS
-348 VVPQSTSASAVPSE
+348 VTPE
-362 SSTPAPSESVS
+362 SS
-373 SAAVTTTPA
+373 SAAVVSSKPA
-382 TTPAVSKPVST
+382 TTPASSEMVEVST
-393 ASVPAKTKEEV
+393 PASSESASVPVVPAKTKEEV

-452 EPLVGVPTGYWK
+452 EPLVGVPVGYWK
-464 RYDIYSLKTNQLEYI
+464 RYDVYSLKTSQLEYI
-479 GSVKTLDAKQ
+479 GSIKTLDIKQ

-501 GYVQGKNENNVFS
+501 GYVEGKNENNVFS

-533 LFEQRTRRE
+533 LFEQRTSRE
-542 VISTQETIQY
+542 ATSTQETIQY
-552 FVYENGQP
+552 FIYENGLP

-584 AISYM
+584 PISYM
-589 DWDPNWAAETKT
+589 DWDPNWAVETKT
-601 TALTQVYDPVIPQQ
+601 TALTQVYDPVISQ

>member
-1 MKGLPNRLKGYG
+1 MNLMKGLPNRLKGYG
-13 ELWSSWHIGEEIGD
+13 ELWSSWHIGEEIGE

-33 YILTNRNKEVSV
+33 YILTNKNGEVSV

-57 EKRKETI
+57 EKREETI
-64 KQLLQKLEALKEC
+64 EQLLQKLEALKEC

-85 YEVRAVQDYTQE
+85 YEVRVVRDYTQQ
-97 IVGYDIL
+97 IAGYDIL
-104 LRMKRMYSLQRVME
+104 LRMKRMYSLQRVMDE
-118 EEVYLDEAEVI
+118 TIYLDEAEVI

-157 FIQKGS
+157 FIQKGPD
-163 NNMPVYYLADFAS
+163 NMPVYYLADFAS

-196 SATLGMEEDA
+196 SATLGVEEEA

-221 NKNEIPFIEETDL
+221 NKNEIPFIEESDL
-234 DLGAAVKKRMSG
+234 DLGAAVKRRMAG
-246 TVLPELNGL
+246 AALPELNGL
-255 RSDIDE
+255 HSDIDE
-261 VMLRCCSY
+261 VMMRCCSY
-269 KKQYRYHSA
+269 KKQYRYHNA
-278 DGIIG
+278 NGILG
-283 DLQQCQK
+283 DLQECQK
-290 QLGKRQNPKYSLKL
+290 QLGKRKNPKYSLKL
-304 ERTQEQKKEFQK
+304 ERTQEQKKAFQK
-316 ICMKCVAGA
+316 MCMKCVAGA
-325 AAVFVVGTAI
+325 SAIFIVGIGI
-335 SLGVSYLKSRPVS
+335 SFGVSYLKSRPVS
-348 VVPQSTSASAVPSE
+348 VTPE
-362 SSTPAPSESVS
+362 SS
-373 SAAVTTTPA
+373 SAAVVSSKPA
-382 TTPAVSKPVST
+382 TTPASSEMVEVST
-393 ASVPAKTKEEV
+393 PASTPASSESASVPVVPAKTKEEV

-452 EPLVGVPTGYWK
+452 EPLVGVPVGYWK
-464 RYDIYSLKTNQLEYI
+464 RYDVYSLKTSQLEYI
-479 GSVKTLDAKQ
+479 GSIKTLDIKQ

-501 GYVQGKNENNVFS
+501 GYVEGKNENNVFS

-533 LFEQRTRRE
+533 LFEQRTSRE
-542 VISTQETIQY
+542 ATSTQETIQY
-552 FVYENGQP
+552 FIYENGLP

-584 AISYM
+584 PISYM
-589 DWDPNWAAETKT
+589 DWDPNWAVETKT
-601 TALTQVYDPVIPQQ
+601 TALTQVYDPVISQ

>member
-1 MKGLPNRLKGYG
+1 MNLMKGLPNRLKGYG
-13 ELWSSWHIGEEIGD
+13 ELWSSWHIGEEIGE

-33 YILTNRNKEVSV
+33 YILTNKNGEVSV

-57 EKRKETI
+57 EKREETI
-64 KQLLQKLEALKEC
+64 EQLLQKLEALKEC

-85 YEVRAVQDYTQE
+85 YEVRVVRDYTQQ
-97 IVGYDIL
+97 IAGYDIL
-104 LRMKRMYSLQRVME
+104 LRMKRMYSLQRVMDE
-118 EEVYLDEAEVI
+118 TIYLDEAEVI

-157 FIQKGS
+157 FIQKGPD
-163 NNMPVYYLADFAS
+163 NMPVYYLSDFAS

-196 SATLGMEEDA
+196 SATLGVEEEA

-221 NKNEIPFIEETDL
+221 NKNEIPFIEESDL
-234 DLGAAVKKRMSG
+234 DLGAAVKRRMAG
-246 TVLPELNGL
+246 AALPELNGL
-255 RSDIDE
+255 HSDIDE
-261 VMLRCCSY
+261 VMMRCCSY
-269 KKQYRYHSA
+269 KKQYRYHNA
-278 DGIIG
+278 NGILG
-283 DLQQCQK
+283 DLQECQK
-290 QLGKRQNPKYSLKL
+290 QLGKRKNPKYSLKL
-304 ERTQEQKKEFQK
+304 ERTQEQKKAFQK
-316 ICMKCVAGA
+316 MCMKCVAGA
-325 AAVFVVGTAI
+325 AAIFIVGIGI
-335 SLGVSYLKSRPVS
+335 SFGVSYLKSRPVS
-348 VVPQSTSASAVPSE
+348 VTPE
-362 SSTPAPSESVS
+362 SS
-373 SAAVTTTPA
+373 SAAVVSSKPA
-382 TTPAVSKPVST
+382 TTPASSEMVEVST
-393 ASVPAKTKEEV
+393 PASTPASSESASVPVVPAKTKEEV

-452 EPLVGVPTGYWK
+452 EPLVGVPVGYWK
-464 RYDIYSLKTNQLEYI
+464 RYDVYSIKTSQLEYI
-479 GSVKTLDAKQ
+479 GSIKTLDIKQ

-501 GYVQGKNENNVFS
+501 GYVEGKNENNVFS

-533 LFEQRTRRE
+533 LFEQRTSRE
-542 VISTQETIQY
+542 ATSTQETIQY
-552 FVYENGQP
+552 FIYENGLP

-584 AISYM
+584 PISYM
-589 DWDPNWAAETKT
+589 DWDPNWAVETKT
-601 TALTQVYDPVIPQQ
+601 TALTQVYDPVISQ

>member
-1 MKGLPNRLKGYG
+1 MNLMKGLPNRLKGYG
-13 ELWSSWHIGEEIGD
+13 ELWSSWHIGEEIGE

-33 YILTNRNKEVSV
+33 YILTNKNGEVSV

-57 EKRKETI
+57 EKREETI
-64 KQLLQKLEALKEC
+64 EQLLQKLEALKEC

-85 YEVRAVQDYTQE
+85 YEVRVVRDYTQQ
-97 IVGYDIL
+97 IAGYDIL
-104 LRMKRMYSLQRVME
+104 LRMKRMYSLQRVMDE
-118 EEVYLDEAEVI
+118 TIYLDEAEVI

-157 FIQKGS
+157 FIQKGPD
-163 NNMPVYYLADFAS
+163 NMPVYYLSDFAS

-196 SATLGMEEDA
+196 SATLGVEEEA

-221 NKNEIPFIEETDL
+221 NKNEIPFIEESDL
-234 DLGAAVKKRMSG
+234 DLGAAVKRRMAG
-246 TVLPELNGL
+246 AALPELNGL
-255 RSDIDE
+255 HSDIDE
-261 VMLRCCSY
+261 VMMRCCSY
-269 KKQYRYHSA
+269 KKQYRYHNA
-278 DGIIG
+278 NGILG
-283 DLQQCQK
+283 DLQECQK
-290 QLGKRQNPKYSLKL
+290 QLGKRKNPKYSLKL
-304 ERTQEQKKEFQK
+304 ERTQEQKKAFQK
-316 ICMKCVAGA
+316 LCMKCVAGA
-325 AAVFVVGTAI
+325 AAIFLVGTGI
-335 SLGVSYLKSRPVS
+335 SFGVSYLKSRPVS
-348 VVPQSTSASAVPSE
+348 VTPESTPEAVVESSTPVSSE
-362 SSTPAPSESVS
+362 AVSSEGSIPVSTPAPSESI
-373 SAAVTTTPA
+373 
-382 TTPAVSKPVST
+382 PV
-393 ASVPAKTKEEV
+393 VPAKTKEEV

-452 EPLVGVPTGYWK
+452 EPLVGVPVGYWK
-464 RYDIYSLKTNQLEYI
+464 RYDVYSLKTSQLEYI
-479 GSVKTLDAKQ
+479 GSIKTLDIKQ

-501 GYVQGKNENNVFS
+501 GYVEGKNENNVFS
-514 SCLEGEASSFVNG
+514 SCLEGEASSLVNG

-533 LFEQRTRRE
+533 LFEQRTSRGAT
-542 VISTQETIQY
+542 STQETIQY
-552 FVYENGQP
+552 FVYENGLP

-584 AISYM
+584 PISYM
-589 DWDPNWAAETKT
+589 DWDPNWAVETKT
-601 TALTQVYDPVIPQQ
+601 TALTQVYDPVISQ

>member
-1 MKGLPNRLKGYG
+1 MNLMKGLPNRLKGYG
-13 ELWSSWHIGEEIGD
+13 ELWSSWHIGEEIGE

-33 YILTNRNKEVSV
+33 YILTNKNGEVSV

-57 EKRKETI
+57 EKREETI
-64 KQLLQKLEALKEC
+64 EQLLQKLEALKEC

-85 YEVRAVQDYTQE
+85 YEVRVVRDYTQQ
-97 IVGYDIL
+97 IAGYDIL
-104 LRMKRMYSLQRVME
+104 LRMKRMYSLQRVMDE
-118 EEVYLDEAEVI
+118 TIYLDEAEVI

-157 FIQKGS
+157 FIQKGPD
-163 NNMPVYYLADFAS
+163 NMPVYYLSDFAS

-196 SATLGMEEDA
+196 SATLGVEEEA

-221 NKNEIPFIEETDL
+221 NKNEIPFIEESDL
-234 DLGAAVKKRMSG
+234 DLGAAVKRRMAG
-246 TVLPELNGL
+246 AALPELNGL
-255 RSDIDE
+255 HSDIDE
-261 VMLRCCSY
+261 VMMRCCSY
-269 KKQYRYHSA
+269 KKQYRYHNA
-278 DGIIG
+278 NGILG
-283 DLQQCQK
+283 DLQECQK
-290 QLGKRQNPKYSLKL
+290 QLGKRKNPKYSLKL
-304 ERTQEQKKEFQK
+304 ERTQEQKKAFQK
-316 ICMKCVAGA
+316 LCMKCVAGA
-325 AAVFVVGTAI
+325 AAIFLVGTGI
-335 SLGVSYLKSRPVS
+335 SFGVSYLKSRPVS
-348 VVPQSTSASAVPSE
+348 VTPESTPEAVVESSTPVSSE
-362 SSTPAPSESVS
+362 AVSSEGSIPVSTPAPSESI
-373 SAAVTTTPA
+373 
-382 TTPAVSKPVST
+382 PV
-393 ASVPAKTKEEV
+393 VPAKTKEEV

-452 EPLVGVPTGYWK
+452 EPLVGVPVGYWK
-464 RYDIYSLKTNQLEYI
+464 RYDVYSLKTSQLEYI
-479 GSVKTLDAKQ
+479 GSIKTLDIKQ

-501 GYVQGKNENNVFS
+501 GYVEGKNENNVFS

-533 LFEQRTRRE
+533 LFEQRTSRE
-542 VISTQETIQY
+542 ATSTQETIQY
-552 FVYENGQP
+552 FVYENGLP

-584 AISYM
+584 PISYM
-589 DWDPNWAAETKT
+589 DWDPNWAVETKT
-601 TALTQVYDPVIPQQ
+601 TALTQVYDPVISQ

>member
-1 MKGLPNRLKGYG
+1 MNLMKGLPNRLKGYG
-13 ELWSSWHIGEEIGD
+13 ELWSSWHIGEEIGE

-33 YILTNRNKEVSV
+33 YILTNKNGEVSV

-57 EKRKETI
+57 EKREETI
-64 KQLLQKLEALKEC
+64 EQLLQKLEALKEC

-85 YEVRAVQDYTQE
+85 YEVRVVRDYTQQ
-97 IVGYDIL
+97 IAGYDIL
-104 LRMKRMYSLQRVME
+104 LRMKRMYSLQRVMDE
-118 EEVYLDEAEVI
+118 TIYLDEAEVI

-157 FIQKGS
+157 FIQKGPD
-163 NNMPVYYLADFAS
+163 NMPVYYLADFAS

-196 SATLGMEEDA
+196 SATLGVEEEA

-221 NKNEIPFIEETDL
+221 NKNEIPFIEESDL
-234 DLGAAVKKRMSG
+234 DLGAAVKRRMAG
-246 TVLPELNGL
+246 AALPELNGL
-255 RSDIDE
+255 HSDIDE
-261 VMLRCCSY
+261 VMMRCCSY
-269 KKQYRYHSA
+269 KKQYRYHNA
-278 DGIIG
+278 NGILG
-283 DLQQCQK
+283 DLQECQK
-290 QLGKRQNPKYSLKL
+290 QLGKRKNPKYSLKL
-304 ERTQEQKKEFQK
+304 ERTQEQKKAFQK
-316 ICMKCVAGA
+316 MCMKCVAGA
-325 AAVFVVGTAI
+325 AAIFIVGIGI
-335 SLGVSYLKSRPVS
+335 SFGVSYLKSRPVS
-348 VVPQSTSASAVPSE
+348 V
-362 SSTPAPSESVS
+362 TPEPS
-373 SAAVTTTPA
+373 SAAVVSSKPA
-382 TTPAVSKPVST
+382 TTPASSEMVEVST
-393 ASVPAKTKEEV
+393 PASTPASSESASVPVVPAKTKEEV

-452 EPLVGVPTGYWK
+452 EPLVGVPVGYWK
-464 RYDIYSLKTNQLEYI
+464 RYDVYSLKTSQLEYI
-479 GSVKTLDAKQ
+479 GSIKTLDIKQ

-501 GYVQGKNENNVFS
+501 GYVEGKNENNVFS

-533 LFEQRTRRE
+533 LFEQRTSRE
-542 VISTQETIQY
+542 ATSTQETIQY
-552 FVYENGQP
+552 FIYENGLP

-574 YNALLQPASI
+574 YHALLQPASI
-584 AISYM
+584 PISYM
-589 DWDPNWAAETKT
+589 DWDPNWAVETKT
-601 TALTQVYDPVIPQQ
+601 TALTQVYDPVISQ